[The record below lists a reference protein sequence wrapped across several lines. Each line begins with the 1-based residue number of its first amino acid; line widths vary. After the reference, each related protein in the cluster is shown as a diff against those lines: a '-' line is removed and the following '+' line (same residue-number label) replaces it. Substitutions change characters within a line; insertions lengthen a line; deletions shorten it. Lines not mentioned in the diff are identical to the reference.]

1 MVPISSQRLLTV
13 AENMV
18 TMISDTCGYVLFLLL
33 LLLVPYIESARRL
46 NEYIRHYEPLSYPTE
61 EVHRGHLR
69 AKRSVTRD
77 NSVTLKFRSHG
88 RDFHIRLKRDLATF
102 SNNLIIEGPSGQTE
116 DLDTS
121 HIYQGHLVGE
131 PGSHV
136 FGSISD
142 GVFHGKI
149 ISPRGGAWYVEK
161 AYYYFP
167 PHEINDTLHSV
178 IYHENNV
185 DDPYAHL
192 RKGNLRRIV
201 SFSFLFFFS
210 LRPISL

>member
-1 MVPISSQRLLTV
+1 MSLEIDLRHCLFTFSV
-13 AENMV
+13 A
-18 TMISDTCGYVLFLLL
+18 
-33 LLLVPYIESARRL
+33 ARRL

-121 HIYQGHLVGE
+121 HIYQGHLVGKFYLW
-131 PGSHV
+131 S
-136 FGSISD
+136 FFFRSRASTIL
-142 GVFHGKI
+142 I
-149 ISPRGGAWYVEK
+149 YVES
-161 AYYYFP
+161 ALIF
-167 PHEINDTLHSV
+167 
-178 IYHENNV
+178 EN
-185 DDPYAHL
+185 P
-192 RKGNLRRIV
+192 
-201 SFSFLFFFS
+201 F
-210 LRPISL
+210 

>member
-1 MVPISSQRLLTV
+1 MPVSFYFT
-13 AENMV
+13 
-18 TMISDTCGYVLFLLL
+18 
-33 LLLVPYIESARRL
+33 ARRL

-131 PGSHV
+131 LCFDQLFCMCLYNLAP
-136 FGSISD
+136 FN
-142 GVFHGKI
+142 HGGWI
-149 ISPRGGAWYVEK
+149 ILSK
-161 AYYYFP
+161 FKFS
-167 PHEINDTLHSV
+167 N
-178 IYHENNV
+178 
-185 DDPYAHL
+185 
-192 RKGNLRRIV
+192 RRLLKV
-201 SFSFLFFFS
+201 NGFDYNMKQ
-210 LRPISL
+210 

>member
-1 MVPISSQRLLTV
+1 MNKDHFEPLSVHFY
-13 AENMV
+13 V
-18 TMISDTCGYVLFLLL
+18 T
-33 LLLVPYIESARRL
+33 ARRL

-121 HIYQGHLVGE
+121 HIYQGHLVGKFNHHFLSVHSAIWIIRTNRTLYYTWNHILTGKFPHFFLHFHCLE
-131 PGSHV
+131 TVVPQQDDHNILSYV
-136 FGSISD
+136 FLF
-142 GVFHGKI
+142 VKF
-149 ISPRGGAWYVEK
+149 
-161 AYYYFP
+161 
-167 PHEINDTLHSV
+167 N
-178 IYHENNV
+178 ENN
-185 DDPYAHL
+185 
-192 RKGNLRRIV
+192 I
-201 SFSFLFFFS
+201 
-210 LRPISL
+210 

>member
-1 MVPISSQRLLTV
+1 MIKDHFEPLSVHFY
-13 AENMV
+13 V
-18 TMISDTCGYVLFLLL
+18 T
-33 LLLVPYIESARRL
+33 ARRL

-121 HIYQGHLVGE
+121 HIYQGHLVGKFDHHF
-131 PGSHV
+131 PTVH
-136 FGSISD
+136 SD
-142 GVFHGKI
+142 
-149 ISPRGGAWYVEK
+149 PNYTYE
-161 AYYYFP
+161 
-167 PHEINDTLHSV
+167 
-178 IYHENNV
+178 
-185 DDPYAHL
+185 
-192 RKGNLRRIV
+192 
-201 SFSFLFFFS
+201 S
-210 LRPISL
+210 LDYT

>member
-1 MVPISSQRLLTV
+1 MIKDHFEPLSVHFY
-13 AENMV
+13 V
-18 TMISDTCGYVLFLLL
+18 T
-33 LLLVPYIESARRL
+33 ARRL

-121 HIYQGHLVGE
+121 HIYQGHLVGKFNHHFLSSFALRSE
-131 PGSHV
+131 LYVRNNCTLENILIKVRLYYTTFWQES
-136 FGSISD
+136 
-142 GVFHGKI
+142 FHI
-149 ISPRGGAWYVEK
+149 FFHFHCLETVVPQQD
-161 AYYYFP
+161 
-167 PHEINDTLHSV
+167 DTL
-178 IYHENNV
+178 
-185 DDPYAHL
+185 
-192 RKGNLRRIV
+192 
-201 SFSFLFFFS
+201 SFLFLKFNENN
-210 LRPISL
+210 IYNNVTKA

>member
-1 MVPISSQRLLTV
+1 MIKDHFEPLSVHFY
-13 AENMV
+13 V
-18 TMISDTCGYVLFLLL
+18 T
-33 LLLVPYIESARRL
+33 ARRL

-121 HIYQGHLVGE
+121 HIYQGHLVGKFDHHF
-131 PGSHV
+131 PSVH
-136 FGSISD
+136 SAIR
-142 GVFHGKI
+142 I
-149 ISPRGGAWYVEK
+149 ISVRILRLYVKSRFNRKISTFFSFLSRNCCSTTEFNK
-161 AYYYFP
+161 NNTRVSNVCNKWKRRLDRKDRWTF
-167 PHEINDTLHSV
+167 
-178 IYHENNV
+178 HENNK
-185 DDPYAHL
+185 DPT
-192 RKGNLRRIV
+192 NV
-201 SFSFLFFFS
+201 
-210 LRPISL
+210 

>member
-1 MVPISSQRLLTV
+1 MNYVHNSLIRFISSLPTANNV
-13 AENMV
+13 NNK
-18 TMISDTCGYVLFLLL
+18 
-33 LLLVPYIESARRL
+33 
-46 NEYIRHYEPLSYPTE
+46 NEYFNFLSLISFINANYRIPL
-61 EVHRGHLR
+61 
-69 AKRSVTRD
+69 
-77 NSVTLKFRSHG
+77 N
-88 RDFHIRLKRDLATF
+88 
-102 SNNLIIEGPSGQTE
+102 
-116 DLDTS
+116 TS
-121 HIYQGHLVGE
+121 LLFVIVFPGE

-201 SFSFLFFFS
+201 SFSFLFFSFRFLS
-210 LRPISL
+210 SSNFIVSNTKRWENR